1 MDSRNK
7 IKTTLSDIL
16 TAAFW
21 GTLIFGWVGSKISSN
36 PLVCIFC
43 IIFGWVM
50 IFSIRY
56 LWRLKKF
63 IGNKIRD
70 AKAAKELCTHGVVG
84 GRIRLKHL
92 LGGGSQL
99 KCAECNQDEIEVH
112 RKEQVEQLR
121 EEATGKIRAE
131 ADKLQTDECTRLTKL
146 RTHKI
151 DFLLRLTPGEFEEIV
166 GNMYSKFGYSVER
179 TPMTNDF
186 GRDLILKKDGKMTFV
201 ECKRY
206 DRDTPIGRRPLQLF
220 YGVMVNMKA
229 DAGIFVTT
237 SSFAKTAV
245 NFAGETGIKLIDGY
259 ELATLMA
266 QAFPGDGSA
275 DEYRA
280 MCREC
285 GDVVVFNLRE
295 PVSEISCKNAHMV
308 KNDSPDSLKIKL
320 IAEAPICEKCGSKMR
335 LVNGR
340 RGKFWGCSN
349 YPKCR
354 STKRYSGH

>member
-1 MDSRNK
+1 MDSRKKFNF
-7 IKTTLSDIL
+7 SDFL
-16 TAAFW
+16 TVAFW
-21 GTLIFGWVGSKISSN
+21 GTFIFAWLGSKISSK
-36 PLVCIFC
+36 PYAWLFYV
-43 IIFGWVM
+43 IIGWVM
-50 IFSIRY
+50 IFTLGY
-56 LWRLKKF
+56 LWRLKNL
-63 IGNKIRD
+63 IGNKIHET
-70 AKAAKELCTHGVVG
+70 KAAKERCPHGVVG
-84 GRIRLKHL
+84 GRIRLKNM

-99 KCAECNQDEIEVH
+99 KCAQCNQDEIAAK
-112 RKEQVEQLR
+112 RKEQAEQLR
-121 EEATGKIRAE
+121 REAAEKIWAA
-131 ADKLQTDECTRLTKL
+131 ADKLKTDEYARLTKL

-151 DFLLRLTPGEFEEIV
+151 EFLLRLTPGEFEEIV
-166 GNMYSKFGYSVER
+166 GDMYRKFGYEVER

-186 GRDLILKKDGKMTFV
+186 GRDLILKKDGKKTFV

-206 DRDTPIGRRPLQLF
+206 DRDSPIGRRPLQLF

-259 ELATLMA
+259 ELAALMT

-285 GDVVVFNLRE
+285 GDVVAFNLRDSITE
-295 PVSEISCKNAHMV
+295 MSCKNSHIV
-308 KNDSPDSLKIKL
+308 KNDSPDSLVIKL
-320 IAEAPICEKCGSKMR
+320 IAEAPVCEKCGAKLRQVS
-335 LVNGR
+335 GR
-340 RGKFWGCSN
+340 FGKFWGCSN

-354 STKRYSGH
+354 NKKRFFVR